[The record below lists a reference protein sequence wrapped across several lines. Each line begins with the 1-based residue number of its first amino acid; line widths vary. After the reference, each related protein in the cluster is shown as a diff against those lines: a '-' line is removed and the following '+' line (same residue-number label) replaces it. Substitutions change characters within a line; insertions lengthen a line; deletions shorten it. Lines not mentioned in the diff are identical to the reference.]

1 MKSPHS
7 DPDTLRKIR
16 PEHTFFEDPA
26 LDRAL
31 GVVFSLASEVYVL
44 RDRLRAIETQLG
56 QDGILNIEELNQEP
70 SDEEKLATAADRD
83 AFVKHV
89 MHAMLG
95 HQQSNGALV

>member
-7 DPDTLRKIR
+7 EPDALRKIR
-16 PEHTFFEDPA
+16 PEHTFFDDPA

-31 GVVFSLASEVYVL
+31 GVVFALAGEVYVL
-44 RDRLRAIETQLG
+44 RDRLRAIESRLG
-56 QDGILNIEELNQEP
+56 KDGVLDLDELNHEP
-70 SDEEKLATAADRD
+70 SDEEKLASNADRD